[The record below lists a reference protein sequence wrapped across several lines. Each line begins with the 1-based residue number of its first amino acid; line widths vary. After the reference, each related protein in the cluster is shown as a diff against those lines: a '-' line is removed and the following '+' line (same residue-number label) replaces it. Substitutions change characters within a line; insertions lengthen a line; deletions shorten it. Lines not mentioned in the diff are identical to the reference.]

1 MPLRVFDGN
10 GQTDLF
16 TIAKAIRYAVQHG
29 AQVVNMSFG
38 TLTNS
43 NAIRNS
49 VDYALASNVTLTAS
63 AGNNN
68 TTIPQYPAAY
78 SGVITTAA
86 TNIFDQ
92 KASFSNYGTAI
103 VVDAPGV
110 NVILPYPGG
119 MYSVVSGTSF
129 SAPAVAGTAALV
141 RSLQVNGTTQTI
153 TDGTLKID
161 SENPDLCRPAGPGT
175 H

>member
-43 NAIRNS
+43 NTIRNS
-49 VDYALASNVTLTAS
+49 VSYALASNVTLTAS

-110 NVILPYPGG
+110 NVILPYPAG

-129 SAPAVAGTAALV
+129 SAPAVAATAALV
-141 RSLQVNGTTQTI
+141 RSLKVNGTTKRSRRRPSKSI
-153 TDGTLKID
+153 PK
-161 SENPDLCRPAGPGT
+161 NPTMPAS
-175 H
+175 